1 MATIVLGAAGAALG
15 SAFGG
20 TVLGLSSAVIGRA
33 IGASLG
39 RAIDAR
45 IMGSGAEPVETGKV
59 DRFRLMSASEGAAIP
74 HLYGAM
80 RVAGQVIWA
89 SDFLESST
97 TTSGGGKGAPK
108 GASVTSYE
116 YSVSIAIAVSEGEIS
131 GIGRIWADGDEISAE
146 GLNMRVYTGCED
158 QMPDPKIEA
167 VEGTGNVPAYRG
179 IAYVV
184 LEDLPLGPFGNR
196 IPQLSFEVERPERGI
211 EGDVIS
217 EAETLAEGT
226 QGIALIPG
234 TGEYSLATTPVH
246 YSDGPGL
253 LRGANVNSPSGL
265 TDFESSVTALGSALP
280 ACKSTSLVV
289 SWFGDD
295 LRMGHCSLRP
305 KVEQNTNDAAA
316 MPWAVSGERRNTAD
330 LIPLEDDRAVYG
342 GTPTDQSVIEA
353 ITHLKDAGRE
363 VVLYPFILM
372 DQLSDNGLADPW
384 SDAVDQPHLPWRGR
398 ITGDKAPGQ
407 MGTTDTTA
415 GANAEV
421 AAFFGSASV
430 GDFVTQ
436 SITTETPE
444 VHGAEVIVPSLWGG
458 GSVTASTQTVIGYTG
473 PAEWS
478 YRRFILHY
486 AHICA
491 AAGGVDAFCIGSEM
505 RGLTQ
510 YRGEND
516 TFPAVE
522 ALITLAADVRSIL
535 GPDVKI
541 GYAADWSEY
550 FGYHPQDGSG
560 DVYFHL
566 DALWMD
572 ANIDFIGI
580 DNYMPLADWRDGVD
594 HLDAHWGAIYSQDYL
609 RANVAGG
616 EGYDWYYHSQEARDA
631 QIRTPITDGAENEP
645 WVFRYKD
652 IHSWWTKLH
661 YDRRAGGIRDG
672 DPNQWVPGAK
682 PIWFME
688 YGCAAIDKGANEPN
702 KFLDPKS
709 SESGLPH
716 YSDGSRDELMQR
728 AALGAVQS
736 YWADPANNPVDP
748 DSGHQ
753 MVDMS
758 HAHVWAWDARPFPW
772 FPNNGVLWS
781 DGVNYPR
788 GHWLNGRSSGWT
800 LAGVVAEICKRSG
813 VEKIDVSELHGYVRG
828 YLDDGGRDAR
838 SALQPLML
846 AYGFDAIEREGV
858 LKFQLRDGRPEISI
872 SSGELA
878 VTEEQD
884 ARVKTTRAPS
894 AEIAGRVRL
903 NHIESGGNYDTRS
916 AEAIFPDEVTYSIS
930 QNELPI
936 AMTQNEARA
945 VVERWLAEARVA
957 RDTVRIALPPSQLR
971 LGAGD
976 VIHLPD
982 EGGDNALYR
991 IDHVEQS
998 GFQIVDAVRVEPGVY
1013 IPGDS
1018 SLDTPGLRPFL
1029 PLVPVLPVFM
1039 DLPLISSDDVAHAP
1053 WLTVAAKPWPGT
1065 VAAMS
1070 SPTDT
1075 GYEVNRLYQASATF
1089 GVTLTELLKAPAGI
1103 KDRAASLTV
1112 KLSTGTLSSVAWLDV
1127 LNGANL
1133 AAIGDGSADNWELF
1147 QFEEATLVA
1156 PDTWELRG
1164 FLRGQKGTDGLM
1176 PDDWDVDSLFV
1187 LMNGA
1192 PQQIERA
1199 IEVRGLDRHY
1209 RVGPASRPIEDPSY
1223 IHVVGN
1229 FKGNGLRPYSP
1240 AHLALTSNGGDL
1252 DVSWVRRTRVDGD
1265 SWEGFEVLLG
1275 EESEVYLVR
1284 IWDNGILLRET
1295 TVTTPEFTYDAAM
1308 QSVDGAIAPYTIE
1321 VLQISTLYGPG
1332 LPASLRVEE

>member
-33 IGASLG
+33 IGATIG

-45 IMGSGAEPVETGKV
+45 IMGGGAEPVETGKV
-59 DRFRLMSASEGAAIP
+59 DRFRLMSASEGSAIP

-89 SDFLESST
+89 SDFLETSST
-97 TTSGGGKGAPK
+97 SQSGGGGKGGAPK
-108 GASVTSYE
+108 GPKVTSYE
-116 YSVSIAIAVSEGEIS
+116 YSVSMALAVSEGEIS

-146 GLNMRVYTGCED
+146 GLNMRVYTGRGD
-158 QMPDPKIEA
+158 QMPDLKIEA
-167 VEGTGNVPAYRG
+167 VEGTGNAPAYRG

-184 LEDLPLGPFGNR
+184 LEDLPLAQFGNR

-217 EAETLAEGT
+217 QAQTLAEGV

-246 YSDGPGL
+246 YSDGPGQ
-253 LRGANVNSPSGL
+253 LRGANVNSPTGL
-265 TDFESSVTALGSALP
+265 TDLESSVGALGSALP
-280 ACKSTSLVV
+280 VCKSTSLVV

-295 LRMGHCSLRP
+295 LRMGHCKLRP

-316 MPWAVSGERRNTAD
+316 MPWAVSGVRRNTAE
-330 LIPLEDDRAVYG
+330 LIPREDDRTVYG

-353 ITHLKDAGRE
+353 IRHLSSAGRD
-363 VVLYPFILM
+363 VVVYPFILM
-372 DQLSDNGLADPW
+372 DQLSDNGLIDPW
-384 SDAVDQPHLPWRGR
+384 SDATDQPRLPWRGR
-398 ITGDKAPGQ
+398 ITGNKAPGQ
-407 MGTTDTTA
+407 VGSTDTQV
-415 GANAEV
+415 GADAEV
-421 AAFFGSASV
+421 VAFFGTASATDFVEATVSASPPAAHGASV
-430 GDFVTQ
+430 GQNNAATVT
-436 SITTETPE
+436 
-444 VHGAEVIVPSLWGG
+444 
-458 GSVTASTQTVIGYTG
+458 TVINYTG
-473 PAEWS
+473 PEEWS

-505 RGLTQ
+505 RGMTQ
-510 YRGEND
+510 YRGAND

-522 ALITLAADVRSIL
+522 ALIALAADVRSIL

-572 ANIDFIGI
+572 TNIDFIGV
-580 DNYMPLADWRDGVD
+580 DNYMPLSDWREGTE
-594 HLDAHWGAIYSQDYL
+594 HLDAHWGSIYNPDYL
-609 RANVAGG
+609 RGNVAGG
-616 EGYDWYYHSQEARDA
+616 EGYDWFYHSPEARAA

-661 YDRRAGGIRDG
+661 YNRRNGGLRDA
-672 DPNQWVPGAK
+672 DPNEWVPGSK
-682 PIWFME
+682 PFWFME

-736 YWADPANNPVDP
+736 YWADPVNNPVDAL
-748 DSGHQ
+748 SGYQ

-758 HAHVWAWDARPFPW
+758 RAHVWAWDARPFPW
-772 FPNNGVLWS
+772 FPNNGTLWS

-788 GHWLNGRSSGWT
+788 GHWLNGRASGWT
-800 LAGVVAEICKRSG
+800 LAGVVAEICQRSG
-813 VEKIDVSELHGYVRG
+813 VDKFDVSDLHGYVRG

-838 SALQPLML
+838 AALQPLML

-858 LKFQLRDGRPEISI
+858 VTFQLRDGRPTTEIPT
-872 SSGELA
+872 GDLA

-884 ARVKTTRAPS
+884 VRVQTTRSAA
-894 AEIAGRVRL
+894 AEIAGRIRL
-903 NHIESGGNYDTRS
+903 NHVEAGGNYDTVS
-916 AEAIFPDEVTYSIS
+916 TEAIFPDEVTYSIS
-930 QNELPI
+930 QNELPL

-945 VVERWLAEARVA
+945 VAERWLAEARVA
-957 RDTVRIALPPSQLR
+957 RDTVRIALPPSR
-971 LGAGD
+971 LPIGAGD
-976 VIHLPD
+976 VVHLPD
-982 EGGDNALYR
+982 EEGRNAMYR

-998 GFQIVDAVRVEPGVY
+998 GFQLVDAIRVEPGVY
-1013 IPGDS
+1013 VPGDS
-1018 SLDTPGLRPFL
+1018 SLDVPKLRPFMA
-1029 PLVPVLPVFM
+1029 PVPVLPVFM
-1039 DLPLISSDDVAHAP
+1039 DLPLIFGNDEAHAP
-1053 WLTVAAKPWPGT
+1053 WLAVAAKPWPGT

-1070 SPTDT
+1070 SPSDS
-1075 GYEVNRLYQASATF
+1075 GYEVNRLFPSSATF
-1089 GVTLTELLKAPAGI
+1089 GTTLSDLQKAPSGV
-1103 KDRAASLTV
+1103 KDRTAFLTV
-1112 KLSTGTLSSVAWLDV
+1112 KLSTGTLSSADWPAV

-1133 AAIGDGSADNWELF
+1133 AAIGDGSADGWELF
-1147 QFEEATLVA
+1147 QFEEAVLVA
-1156 PDTWELRG
+1156 PNTWELRG
-1164 FLRGQKGTDGLM
+1164 FLRGQKGSDGIIAN
-1176 PDDWDVDSLFV
+1176 DWPVGSLFV
-1187 LMNGA
+1187 LMDNA
-1192 PQQIERA
+1192 PLQIERG
-1199 IEVRGLDRHY
+1199 IEARGLDRHY
-1209 RVGPASRPIEDPSY
+1209 RVGPAGRPVDDPSY
-1223 IHVVGN
+1223 IHVIGN

-1240 AHLALTSNGGDL
+1240 AHLKAMPDGADMNVT
-1252 DVSWVRRTRVDGD
+1252 WVRRTRVDGD
-1265 SWEGFEVLLG
+1265 SWEGFEVPLG
-1275 EESEVYLVR
+1275 EESEMYLVK
-1284 IWDNGILLRET
+1284 IWDDGILLREE
-1295 TVTTPEFTYDAAM
+1295 TVTVQSFTYTNAMQVSDAA
-1308 QSVDGAIAPYTIE
+1308 VAPYTIE
-1321 VLQISTLYGPG
+1321 VTQISALYGAG
-1332 LPASLRVEE
+1332 APARFRVE